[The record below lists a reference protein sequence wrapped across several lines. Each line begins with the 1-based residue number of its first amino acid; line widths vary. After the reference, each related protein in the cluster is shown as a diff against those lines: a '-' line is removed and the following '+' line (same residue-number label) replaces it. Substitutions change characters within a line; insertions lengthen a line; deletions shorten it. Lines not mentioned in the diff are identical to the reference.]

1 MSSGFQLDES
11 ALFDTLSHAGE
22 VELPHSDHRNDL
34 PIFRYRD
41 EIIKN
46 IRTHPSK
53 LIKFTVSFCSNLFL
67 FYFLSCH
74 DIRSNRLWKINTS
87 SSIHLR

>member
-1 MSSGFQLDES
+1 MSSGIQLDES
-11 ALFDTLSHAGE
+11 ALFDTLSHVE

-53 LIKFTVSFCSNLFL
+53 LIKFTGSFCSNLFFFNL
-67 FYFLSCH
+67 HSCD
-74 DIRSNRLWKINTS
+74 DIRPNRLWKIDTS
-87 SSIHLR
+87 STIHLR